1 MWLFLACVFL
11 FYAVLTVLV
20 FCFKVYASLK
30 TYATQPIEEIQEYD
44 IELEVWEVGN
54 NCDKIQEWEMAWEIN
69 RNETLDKK

>member
-1 MWLFLACVFL
+1 MWLFLACVFS

-20 FCFKVYASLK
+20 FCFKVYAGLK

-54 NCDKIQEWEMAWEIN
+54 SSDKIQEWEMAWEIK
-69 RNETLDKK
+69 RNEKQ